1 MAKKQYSITLA
12 AASSD
17 LRSLAEDRLA
27 QKHLTTHHSALSTP
41 SSPEELLKIVHEIEV
56 QQIEL
61 EIQQEELRLSKDKL
75 EKTLGMYTDLYDLAP
90 LGYLT
95 VEEDSTILEANL
107 TAATIL
113 GVERSRLQGKHLKK
127 FVIPEDHQVIDALLV
142 KVFKKRINGNDEVM
156 LVTDNACQAAVPH
169 IISGRTVLLDA
180 SIHDITS
187 TCRIILTDITK
198 QKQTEDVLQ
207 RQSRALLATNYCNQ
221 ALIHSTDEI
230 ELLHQVCK
238 IIVEVGGYR
247 MAWVGYAEHNDEKS
261 VSVLAEA
268 GFVADYKQHH
278 KLSWADVPEGR
289 GPVGVT
295 IRTAQ
300 SIAVNHI
307 PTDPIF
313 QLWRDDAL
321 RHGFASLLTL
331 PLKAASE
338 AFGVL
343 TIYSPKPDAFDTEE
357 TKLLEALADNLAYGI
372 TMLRSHKKSE
382 AAEHALRK
390 SEHNFRSIT
399 EQMADEVI
407 VVDSL
412 GTLTYV
418 SPVVEQLFGY
428 LPPEVIGHSFVE
440 FIEQE
445 DIPQALQIFDDTLQ
459 QKTPNHIFELKLKRK
474 DGSFFDG
481 EIHLQYYQ
489 DQDITGMIGLIR
501 DISDRKLAESK
512 AQEMNARYEA
522 TIEAAEL
529 GTWDWNVQTGE
540 AILNSRWFEII
551 GYTPEELAPV
561 SIQTWVDSAHPDDFK
576 ESMAIA
582 EKLFNGELPYYEQE
596 CRMKHKN
603 GSWVWVLDR
612 GSLMSRTADGKPLR
626 VLGTHIDIN
635 DRKQAEQALR
645 SSERKFRSI
654 TEQIAEMVFL
664 TDSSGTLTYV
674 SPSAEKIYG
683 NLPHEMVGHSF
694 TEFLAEDEIAKAVD
708 LFRETLSLQLSTR
721 TVELT
726 FRKNNGSFFVGEVH
740 FQFYVDN
747 ETSGGIGIIH
757 DITERKNQE
766 ILQHQYEVQLKESQ
780 QFLACIYED
789 VDYSITVV
797 DIRPDGGFRLKGI
810 NPIHEQITGLH
821 NEDVKGKTPE
831 ELLDPHVA
839 AIIINNYERCVRE
852 GIAIHFEEC
861 VPFFGKKPCWE
872 TTLNPVRDEAGNIYR
887 IISTSTNITERK
899 KANEQLKK
907 MSAAVE
913 QSPAVVVITDSHGT
927 IEYVNPRFTDLTG
940 YTIEETQG
948 KNPQI
953 LQSGMTPKSVYD
965 ELWKTILSGS
975 IWRGEWQN
983 KKKNGDLFWESVVI
997 SAILNSQG
1005 VITNF
1010 VAVKEDI
1017 TEQKK
1022 IFEELIEAKEKA
1034 EESDRVKSAFLA
1046 NISHEIRTP
1055 MNGILGFSEL
1065 LKEPHLSGEETA
1077 EFIELI
1083 QKSGHRMLNLINDLI
1098 DISRIDAEETKV
1110 EISETPLNDLMYDI
1124 YAFFKPNALSKGL
1137 RLTYTPGLAD
1147 SESLIIT
1154 DSGKLTQILTK
1165 IINNALKFT
1174 IKGGVDFGYRRKENI
1189 LEFYVIDSGIGI
1201 PVEMQDKVFDRFHQ
1215 VDNSLTRGYE
1225 GAGLGLSISNAFVK
1239 LLGGTF
1245 HVESID
1251 AAGTTFSFT
1260 LPYNPVLN
1268 PVHSEHAAELSTQ
1281 CSALSSPA
1289 LCILIVEDD
1298 EMSTLLLKKN
1308 FKGENFCLHYAENG
1322 WEALEL
1328 IRHHPEV
1335 NLVLMDI
1342 KMPVMNGFEATK
1354 LIKQLHPDLPVIA
1367 QSAFTSQEDREK
1379 ARDAGCDDF
1388 ITKPINKH
1396 ELLEKIQALLIW

>member
-1 MAKKQYSITLA
+1 MTYS
-12 AASSD
+12 
-17 LRSLAEDRLA
+17 
-27 QKHLTTHHSALSTP
+27 
-41 SSPEELLKIVHEIEV
+41 
-56 QQIEL
+56 
-61 EIQQEELRLSKDKL
+61 
-75 EKTLGMYTDLYDLAP
+75 
-90 LGYLT
+90 
-95 VEEDSTILEANL
+95 
-107 TAATIL
+107 
-113 GVERSRLQGKHLKK
+113 
-127 FVIPEDHQVIDALLV
+127 
-142 KVFKKRINGNDEVM
+142 
-156 LVTDNACQAAVPH
+156 
-169 IISGRTVLLDA
+169 
-180 SIHDITS
+180 
-187 TCRIILTDITK
+187 
-198 QKQTEDVLQ
+198 
-207 RQSRALLATNYCNQ
+207 
-221 ALIHSTDEI
+221 
-230 ELLHQVCK
+230 
-238 IIVEVGGYR
+238 
-247 MAWVGYAEHNDEKS
+247 
-261 VSVLAEA
+261 
-268 GFVADYKQHH
+268 
-278 KLSWADVPEGR
+278 
-289 GPVGVT
+289 
-295 IRTAQ
+295 
-300 SIAVNHI
+300 
-307 PTDPIF
+307 
-313 QLWRDDAL
+313 
-321 RHGFASLLTL
+321 
-331 PLKAASE
+331 
-338 AFGVL
+338 
-343 TIYSPKPDAFDTEE
+343 
-357 TKLLEALADNLAYGI
+357 
-372 TMLRSHKKSE
+372 
-382 AAEHALRK
+382 
-390 SEHNFRSIT
+390 
-399 EQMADEVI
+399 
-407 VVDSL
+407 
-412 GTLTYV
+412 
-418 SPVVEQLFGY
+418 
-428 LPPEVIGHSFVE
+428 
-440 FIEQE
+440 
-445 DIPQALQIFDDTLQ
+445 
-459 QKTPNHIFELKLKRK
+459 
-474 DGSFFDG
+474 
-481 EIHLQYYQ
+481 
-489 DQDITGMIGLIR
+489 
-501 DISDRKLAESK
+501 
-512 AQEMNARYEA
+512 
-522 TIEAAEL
+522 
-529 GTWDWNVQTGE
+529 
-540 AILNSRWFEII
+540 
-551 GYTPEELAPV
+551 
-561 SIQTWVDSAHPDDFK
+561 
-576 ESMAIA
+576 
-582 EKLFNGELPYYEQE
+582 
-596 CRMKHKN
+596 
-603 GSWVWVLDR
+603 
-612 GSLMSRTADGKPLR
+612 
-626 VLGTHIDIN
+626 
-635 DRKQAEQALR
+635 
-645 SSERKFRSI
+645 
-654 TEQIAEMVFL
+654 
-664 TDSSGTLTYV
+664 
-674 SPSAEKIYG
+674 
-683 NLPHEMVGHSF
+683 
-694 TEFLAEDEIAKAVD
+694 
-708 LFRETLSLQLSTR
+708 
-721 TVELT
+721 
-726 FRKNNGSFFVGEVH
+726 
-740 FQFYVDN
+740 
-747 ETSGGIGIIH
+747 
-757 DITERKNQE
+757 
-766 ILQHQYEVQLKESQ
+766 
-780 QFLACIYED
+780 
-789 VDYSITVV
+789 
-797 DIRPDGGFRLKGI
+797 GGFRLKGI

-1154 DSGKLTQILTK
+1154 DSGKLTQILTN

-1174 IKGGVDFGYRRKENI
+1174 IKGGVDLGYRRKENI

-1354 LIKQLHPDLPVIA
+1354 LIKQLRPDLPVIA

>member
-1 MAKKQYSITLA
+1 
-12 AASSD
+12 
-17 LRSLAEDRLA
+17 
-27 QKHLTTHHSALSTP
+27 
-41 SSPEELLKIVHEIEV
+41 
-56 QQIEL
+56 
-61 EIQQEELRLSKDKL
+61 
-75 EKTLGMYTDLYDLAP
+75 
-90 LGYLT
+90 
-95 VEEDSTILEANL
+95 
-107 TAATIL
+107 
-113 GVERSRLQGKHLKK
+113 
-127 FVIPEDHQVIDALLV
+127 
-142 KVFKKRINGNDEVM
+142 
-156 LVTDNACQAAVPH
+156 
-169 IISGRTVLLDA
+169 
-180 SIHDITS
+180 
-187 TCRIILTDITK
+187 
-198 QKQTEDVLQ
+198 
-207 RQSRALLATNYCNQ
+207 
-221 ALIHSTDEI
+221 
-230 ELLHQVCK
+230 
-238 IIVEVGGYR
+238 
-247 MAWVGYAEHNDEKS
+247 
-261 VSVLAEA
+261 
-268 GFVADYKQHH
+268 
-278 KLSWADVPEGR
+278 
-289 GPVGVT
+289 
-295 IRTAQ
+295 
-300 SIAVNHI
+300 
-307 PTDPIF
+307 
-313 QLWRDDAL
+313 
-321 RHGFASLLTL
+321 
-331 PLKAASE
+331 
-338 AFGVL
+338 
-343 TIYSPKPDAFDTEE
+343 
-357 TKLLEALADNLAYGI
+357 
-372 TMLRSHKKSE
+372 
-382 AAEHALRK
+382 
-390 SEHNFRSIT
+390 
-399 EQMADEVI
+399 
-407 VVDSL
+407 
-412 GTLTYV
+412 
-418 SPVVEQLFGY
+418 
-428 LPPEVIGHSFVE
+428 
-440 FIEQE
+440 
-445 DIPQALQIFDDTLQ
+445 
-459 QKTPNHIFELKLKRK
+459 
-474 DGSFFDG
+474 
-481 EIHLQYYQ
+481 
-489 DQDITGMIGLIR
+489 
-501 DISDRKLAESK
+501 
-512 AQEMNARYEA
+512 
-522 TIEAAEL
+522 
-529 GTWDWNVQTGE
+529 
-540 AILNSRWFEII
+540 
-551 GYTPEELAPV
+551 
-561 SIQTWVDSAHPDDFK
+561 
-576 ESMAIA
+576 
-582 EKLFNGELPYYEQE
+582 
-596 CRMKHKN
+596 
-603 GSWVWVLDR
+603 
-612 GSLMSRTADGKPLR
+612 
-626 VLGTHIDIN
+626 
-635 DRKQAEQALR
+635 
-645 SSERKFRSI
+645 
-654 TEQIAEMVFL
+654 
-664 TDSSGTLTYV
+664 
-674 SPSAEKIYG
+674 
-683 NLPHEMVGHSF
+683 
-694 TEFLAEDEIAKAVD
+694 
-708 LFRETLSLQLSTR
+708 
-721 TVELT
+721 
-726 FRKNNGSFFVGEVH
+726 
-740 FQFYVDN
+740 
-747 ETSGGIGIIH
+747 
-757 DITERKNQE
+757 
-766 ILQHQYEVQLKESQ
+766 
-780 QFLACIYED
+780 
-789 VDYSITVV
+789 
-797 DIRPDGGFRLKGI
+797 
-810 NPIHEQITGLH
+810 
-821 NEDVKGKTPE
+821 
-831 ELLDPHVA
+831 
-839 AIIINNYERCVRE
+839 
-852 GIAIHFEEC
+852 
-861 VPFFGKKPCWE
+861 
-872 TTLNPVRDEAGNIYR
+872 
-887 IISTSTNITERK
+887 
-899 KANEQLKK
+899 

-1154 DSGKLTQILTK
+1154 DSGKLTQILTN

-1354 LIKQLHPDLPVIA
+1354 LIKQLRPDLPVIA